1 MSDSRSIM
9 AILVANRTTSA
20 LEVQKALSESGAFIK
35 TRLGLNDGAAE
46 GAPNSGLI
54 ILELV
59 GKQGNKDQLAAR
71 LQAVGGVTVKQV
83 ELSV

>member
-20 LEVQKALSESGAFIK
+20 LEVQQALSENGACIK

-46 GAPNSGLI
+46 GAPSSGLI

-59 GKQGNKDQLAAR
+59 GKQGSKDQLAAR
-71 LQAVGGVTVKQV
+71 LQGLAGVNVKQV
-83 ELSV
+83 ELTV

>member
-9 AILVANRTTSA
+9 AILVSNRATSA
-20 LEVQKALSESGAFIK
+20 LEVQKVLSEYGACIK
-35 TRLGLNDGAAE
+35 TRLGLNDGATE

-59 GKQGNKDQLAAR
+59 GKQGSKDQLAAR
-71 LQAVGGVTVKQV
+71 LQGMAGVNVKQV
-83 ELSV
+83 ELAV